1 MLDFD
6 DVLARGASKPSSDQD
21 EEGDPDRP
29 VFSLITGRY
38 RHAKRYG
45 GELLYPVLFVPL
57 FFSSRNTTTYRK
69 RSVACATSIVLG
81 PCPPRSR
88 SHNRNTQGYRWW
100 CALFSLCDLPD
111 ALAESS
117 SRKGEFLQSRTF
129 RGLETRTGLDPP
141 SVLQQGRS
149 GIARGYDD
157 DYRA

>member
-1 MLDFD
+1 VLDFD
-6 DVLARGASKPSSDQD
+6 EVLARGASKPSSDQD

-29 VFSLITGRY
+29 IFSLLTGKY

-45 GELLYPVLFVPL
+45 GGELLRHLFIRSSL
-57 FFSSRNTTTYRK
+57 FIGRNTTTENHPVPAPPPSSSALVLRDQD
-69 RSVACATSIVLG
+69 STIATLKDTAAGV
-81 PCPPRSR
+81 
-88 SHNRNTQGYRWW
+88 
-100 CALFSLCDLPD
+100 LFSLC
-111 ALAESS
+111 ATYQTTESS

-157 DYRA
+157 DHRA